1 MSRTANET
9 KEALYVAAIL
19 RGATKK
25 AAAME
30 AGFSESTAGHSATRL
45 HKTESVQKA
54 LDSARQELK
63 TQTLY
68 GIQEC
73 IGEIDE
79 TIAYARLHKNSMA
92 MAKLIE
98 LKAKLMGLL
107 VDKLDVRWQEK
118 PSIEGAL
125 AEALNRRTKIINPP
139 QLSGPHPLPKL
150 ESAIDPFG
158 D

>member
-1 MSRTANET
+1 MRTANET
-9 KEALYVAAIL
+9 KEGLYVGAIL
-19 RGATKK
+19 KGASKK

-45 HKTESVQKA
+45 YKKESVQKA
-54 LDSARQELK
+54 LESARQELK
-63 TQTLY
+63 TQTSY

-73 IGEIDE
+73 IREIDE
-79 TIAYARLHKNSMA
+79 TIAYAKLHKNSMA

-107 VDKLDVRWQEK
+107 VDKLDVRWAEK
-118 PSIEGAL
+118 PSIESAL
-125 AEALNRRTKIINPP
+125 LEARNRTKVINPP
-139 QLSGPHPLPKL
+139 ELSGPHP
-150 ESAIDPFG
+150 ATDIFG

>member
-1 MSRTANET
+1 MKTPNEV

-19 RGATKK
+19 KGASKK

-45 HKTESVQKA
+45 HKKESVQKA
-54 LDSARQELK
+54 LETARQELK

-73 IGEIDE
+73 IREIDE
-79 TIAYARLHKNSMA
+79 TIAYAKLHKNSMA

-107 VDKLDVRWQEK
+107 VDKLDVRWAEK
-118 PSIEGAL
+118 PSVEMAL
-125 AEALNRRTKIINPP
+125 FEARNRTKVINPP
-139 QLSGPHPLPKL
+139 LLSRPEPV
-150 ESAIDPFG
+150 SDIWG